1 MKKNKSKYI
10 RTIKDSLDGK
20 ITVAD
25 DVKDSLLYK
34 ATKKDI
40 SRQFSEMPM

>member
-1 MKKNKSKYI
+1 MKKNKGAYI

-25 DVKDSLLYK
+25 AASWFLFKYRL
-34 ATKKDI
+34 
-40 SRQFSEMPM
+40 